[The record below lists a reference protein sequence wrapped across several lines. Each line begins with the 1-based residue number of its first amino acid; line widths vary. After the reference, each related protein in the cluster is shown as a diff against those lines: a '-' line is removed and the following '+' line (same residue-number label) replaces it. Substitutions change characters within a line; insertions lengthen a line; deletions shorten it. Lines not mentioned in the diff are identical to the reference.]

1 MQGSAERILTTHT
14 GSLVRPDDLA
24 ALLVARDRGQ
34 PYDAQ
39 TLESRAREA
48 VAAIVA
54 RQAAAGV
61 DVVND
66 GEQSK
71 LAYATY
77 VKDRLTGFG
86 PSTRA
91 PEPTRPPRDLVE
103 YPGYDRGG
111 GSQGRA
117 TAVKPSCIGP
127 VTYQG
132 RAELERDI
140 SNLQAALADAT
151 VSGAFMTAASPGLI
165 VRYLPNEHYPSDDA
179 YLAAV
184 ADAMRE
190 EYAAIVGAGLVLQL
204 DCPDLGSE
212 GSWFPS
218 VAEFRKYVA
227 SHVEA
232 INHAVADLPPER
244 LRLHVCWGNYEG
256 PHTHDVPLADIVD
269 LLLQARPAGLVL
281 EAANPRHAHE
291 WHVWEDVKLPDDKFL
306 VTGVLDT
313 TTNFVEHP
321 DLVADRLIRYASLVG
336 RERVMAGSDCGF
348 ATWVGGTERVD
359 PRIAWAKLEAMA
371 EGARRATRALW
382 HDGR

>member
-1 MQGSAERILTTHT
+1 MQGNTERILTTHT
-14 GSLVRPDDLA
+14 GSLARPDDLA
-24 ALLVARDRGQ
+24 ALLIARDRGQ

-39 TLESRAREA
+39 ALDNRAREA
-48 VAAIVA
+48 TAAIVE
-54 RQAAAGV
+54 RQAAVGV

-86 PSTRA
+86 DSTRA
-91 PEPTRPPRDLVE
+91 PQPTRPPRDMVD
-103 YPGYDRGG
+103 YPGYDRG
-111 GSQGRA
+111 SANQGRA
-117 TAVKPSCIGP
+117 TAAKPSCTGP
-127 VTYQG
+127 ITYRG

-140 SNLQAALADAT
+140 RNLQAALEGAR
-151 VSGAFMTAASPGLI
+151 VSDAFMTAASPGLI
-165 VRYLPNEHYPSDDA
+165 VRYLPNEHYPSEDA

-190 EYAAIVGAGLVLQL
+190 EYEAIVGAGFVLQF

-218 VAEFRKYVA
+218 VEEFRKYVA

-232 INHAVADLPPER
+232 INHAVANLPPER
-244 LRLHVCWGNYEG
+244 MRLHVCWGNYEG
-256 PHTHDVPLADIVD
+256 PHTYDVPLAGIVD
-269 LLLQARPAGLVL
+269 LLLQARPAGLVI

-291 WHVWEDVKLPDDKFL
+291 WRVWEDVKLPDGKML

-321 DLVADRLIRYASLVG
+321 DLVADRLTRYASLVG

-348 ATWVGGTERVD
+348 ATWVGGSQRVD

-382 HDGR
+382 R